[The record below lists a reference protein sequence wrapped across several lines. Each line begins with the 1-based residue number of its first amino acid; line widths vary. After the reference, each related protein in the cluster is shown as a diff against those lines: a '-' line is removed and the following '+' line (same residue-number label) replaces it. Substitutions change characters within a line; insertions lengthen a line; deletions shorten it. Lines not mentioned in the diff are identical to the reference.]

1 VYGFAS
7 PSGQARASSRS
18 AALLVLAG
26 ILGTVVALALPAVR
40 QVHEAAARAGH
51 TTPVPARGA
60 QPPTSPPA
68 DGGGGR
74 LASLGHA
81 DSEGAATR
89 QTNWGLNG
97 IRKAHLGPC
106 GSFACPYDP
115 VAGAEVSLRAAPT
128 APSPRSII
136 PSLPQP

>member
-1 VYGFAS
+1 MYGFAS

-40 QVHEAAARAGH
+40 QVHEAAARAGV
-51 TTPVPARGA
+51 TTPGA

-89 QTNWGLNG
+89 QTNWGVNG

-128 APSPRSII
+128 APSQRSII